1 MFKSDKRMIS
11 VTKLKTKIINEKRVF
26 IIKFKLLIKK
36 LSVCILSCIMVFVA
50 FTPTM
55 FATFE
60 YDEPL
65 LCVAA
70 KEGNLDKV
78 QQLVTGGANVN
89 CTGYLQYTPLHY
101 AAIEGYLEVV
111 EYLVNEGHADIN
123 CRDADG
129 RTPLHK
135 AAIVGNLEVI
145 RWLIEEGQVDVNYED
160 EQGRT
165 SLFFAAI
172 NGHLETVRYLVGDR
186 FADINFQDEHN
197 QTPLHMATVLSSSE
211 VVRWLV

>member
-1 MFKSDKRMIS
+1 M
-11 VTKLKTKIINEKRVF
+11 
-26 IIKFKLLIKK
+26 KFNLLIKK
-36 LSVCILSCIMVFVA
+36 FLVCILSCIMVFVA

-70 KEGNLDKV
+70 KEGNLGKV

-89 CTGYLQYTPLHY
+89 CTGYLQYAPLHY

-145 RWLIEEGQVDVNYED
+145 RWLVEEGHADV
-160 EQGRT
+160 
-165 SLFFAAI
+165 
-172 NGHLETVRYLVGDR
+172 
-186 FADINFQDEHN
+186 NFQDEHR
-197 QTPLHMATVLSSSE
+197 QTSLHVATVLSG
-211 VVRWLV
+211 L